1 MAMEYK
7 NVRTTDIS
15 RREGL
20 LSALDDLAPLPAP
33 YDKNGLE
40 PAFKDPKP
48 EWAETNCCSLDGFCA
63 IDTMKHPET
72 QEEEDELKVKFL
84 KGLEKLFLDA
94 NNKYLQPLSL
104 TMEYCAKCN
113 TCSEACHVYKAAN
126 GDEIYRPIFRVDVLR
141 KLYKKYFTRS
151 GKLLGSL
158 TGADIDLDWET
169 IARLGES
176 AYRCNLCRRCAQ
188 VCPMGLDNG
197 MAAREIRKI
206 FSMEM
211 GLAPTPVHAKGTQLQ
226 LKTGSSTGLTR
237 PALLDTLEFIEED
250 TYERTGRKIKF
261 PLDKKG
267 ADVLLFH
274 NAGEFMAWPEN
285 PAAFAILLDE
295 AGVDWTLSTDVV
307 GYDSV
312 NYGIWYDDVQAKN
325 VAMAQFEAAR
335 KLGVKRIVIGECG
348 HAHKAAVVGA
358 DRMADSEERGV
369 PVESFL
375 PMMAEFVR
383 NGRLKFDPSKN
394 DFPVTLHDPCN
405 IVRQMGIVEPQREIL
420 RKIAPQFREMTPHGV
435 DNYCCGGGSGFAI
448 MNSYNFGDFRTDT
461 QRVCGRDGESRHSEV
476 RLRAVLQLQGH
487 DTRPP
492 SGVQGHCALQRAVR
506 RHRRAHGQRL
516 GEHGSALLRV
526 PGSGV
531 GAARGRAEGARPRG

>member
-63 IDTMKHPET
+63 IDTMKRPET

-375 PMMAEFVR
+375 PMMAESR
-383 NGRLKFDPSKN
+383 A
-394 DFPVTLHDPCN
+394 
-405 IVRQMGIVEPQREIL
+405 QR
-420 RKIAPQFREMTPHGV
+420 AP
-435 DNYCCGGGSGFAI
+435 
-448 MNSYNFGDFRTDT
+448 
-461 QRVCGRDGESRHSEV
+461 EV
-476 RLRAVLQLQGH
+476 RPFEERLPRHAARSVQHRAADG
-487 DTRPP
+487 
-492 SGVQGHCALQRAVR
+492 
-506 RHRRAHGQRL
+506 HRRTPARDPARD
-516 GEHGSALLRV
+516 SAEIPRDD
-526 PGSGV
+526 
-531 GAARGRAEGARPRG
+531 AARGGQLLLRRRQRVRHHELLQLRRLPHEGERAHEVRPDHSMRLRTRWRTTTQ